1 MNIPLIKPY
10 ITQEIKDKV
19 IEVLESGYLT
29 EGTVTREFESKLK
42 DYIGSNHI
50 IAVTSATTGL
60 EVALR
65 ALKIGQGDEVIVPDY
80 TYPATASVMP
90 IVGAKAV
97 IVDVNRDSMLIDYD
111 AIEKAITPNTKAI
124 MPVSGFGNPLD
135 YNRLKAIK
143 KKYNLY
149 IIEDAAC
156 SIGAEFD
163 GVKIGN
169 QADLSVFSLH
179 PRKFI
184 TTGEGGIIATNND
197 EWAAWMNSYKH
208 FGMDMSGAS
217 REGIQFEIIGTNY
230 KLSNIQAAVGLGQ
243 LNNVDK
249 LLAKRIELANNY
261 IKLLND
267 VEGVKIPA
275 TLDNGQHS
283 YQSFC
288 VFVNNRDDIMLN
300 MRKKGIEVQI
310 GTYSLHMHKAF
321 NSNPDKVEIKG
332 DMKNSKWCYEHT
344 LTLPLFNDLTM
355 DQQKYIVEELKTFSP
370 PITQHQKKHV
380 RNSRSI

>member
-19 IEVLESGYLT
+19 IEVLDSGYLT
-29 EGTVTREFESKLK
+29 EGPVTREFESKLK

-65 ALKIGQGDEVIVPDY
+65 ALKIGPGDEVIVPDY

-135 YNRLKAIK
+135 YNRLNAIK

-169 QADLSVFSLH
+169 QADISVFSLH

-217 REGIQFEIIGTNY
+217 REGIQFDIIGTNY

-261 IKLLND
+261 IKLLKD

-300 MRKKGIEVQI
+300 MRKNGIEVQI

-344 LTLPLFNDLTM
+344 LTLPLFNDLTK
-355 DQQKYIVEELKTFSP
+355 DQQKYIVEELKTLV
-370 PITQHQKKHV
+370 K
-380 RNSRSI
+380 